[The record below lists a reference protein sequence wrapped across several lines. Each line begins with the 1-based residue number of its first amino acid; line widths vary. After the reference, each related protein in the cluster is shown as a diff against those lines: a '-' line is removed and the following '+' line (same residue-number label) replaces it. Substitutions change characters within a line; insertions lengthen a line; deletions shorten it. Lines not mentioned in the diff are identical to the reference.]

1 MNQSADIEF
10 IKLDVQ
16 GRIQQ
21 IAEKLTQQDPLLPVH
36 LSAIHGALIQYE
48 ELVHLLSD
56 DDIKKLVAGQ
66 VRHTGVQLT
75 SEVTKASKATVSKR
89 IPKTTVDDL

>member
-1 MNQSADIEF
+1 MSADIDF

-21 IAEKLTQQDPLLPVH
+21 LSAKLLEQDPMLPVH

-56 DDIKKLVAGQ
+56 DEIKQLIAGQ
-66 VRHTGVQLT
+66 VRHTGVSVVKEIT
-75 SEVTKASKATVSKR
+75 GKSKATISSR
-89 IPKTTVDDL
+89 IPKTSVDDL

>member
-1 MNQSADIEF
+1 MSSDIEF

-16 GRIQQ
+16 GRIKQ
-21 IAEKLTQQDPLLPVH
+21 IGDKLKEQDPLLPVH

-56 DDIKKLVAGQ
+56 DDIKLLIAGQ
-66 VRHTGVQLT
+66 VKHTGVSIVKEIT
-75 SEVTKASKATVSKR
+75 GASKATVSKR
-89 IPKTTVDDL
+89 IPKATADDF

>member
-1 MNQSADIEF
+1 MSADIDF

-21 IAEKLTQQDPLLPVH
+21 IGAKLLEQDPMLPVH

-48 ELVHLLSD
+48 ELVHLLD
-56 DDIKKLVAGQ
+56 DSEIKMLIAGQ
-66 VRHTGVQLT
+66 VRHTGVSVVKEIT
-75 SEVTKASKATVSKR
+75 GKTKSTVSSR
-89 IPKTTVDDL
+89 IPKTSVDDL

>member
-1 MNQSADIEF
+1 MSQDIDF

-16 GRIQQ
+16 GRLQQ
-21 IAEKLTQQDPLLPVH
+21 MQESMLKADPLLPVH

-56 DDIKKLVAGQ
+56 EDIAVLVAGQ
-66 VRHTGVQLT
+66 IKHTGVKLT
-75 SEVTKASKATVSKR
+75 KEITGASKATISRR
-89 IPKTTVDDL
+89 IPKASADDF

>member
-1 MNQSADIEF
+1 MSADIEF

-21 IAEKLTQQDPLLPVH
+21 IEQGLLTQDPQLPTH
-36 LSAIHGALIQYE
+36 LSAIHSALIQYE

-56 DDIKKLVAGQ
+56 AEIKTLIAGQ
-66 VRHTGVQLT
+66 KKHTGTQLV
-75 SEVTKASKATVSKR
+75 SETIKSSKASISKR
-89 IPKTTVDDL
+89 IPKTSVDDL

>member
-1 MNQSADIEF
+1 MANDIEF

-16 GRIQQ
+16 GRIALM
-21 IAEKLTQQDPLLPVH
+21 AEKLLQIDPMLPVH

-56 DDIKKLVAGQ
+56 EEIANIIAGQ
-66 VRHTGVQLT
+66 SKHVGVMLT
-75 SEVTKASKATVSKR
+75 TEVTKASKATVMKR
-89 IPKTTVDDL
+89 IQKASADDF

>member
-1 MNQSADIEF
+1 MSADIDF

-21 IAEKLTQQDPLLPVH
+21 LSAKLLEQDPMLPVH

-48 ELVHLLSD
+48 ELVHLLND
-56 DDIKKLVAGQ
+56 DEIKQLIAGQ
-66 VRHTGVQLT
+66 VRHTGVSVVKEIT
-75 SEVTKASKATVSKR
+75 GKSKATISSR
-89 IPKTTVDDL
+89 IPKTSVDDL

>member
-1 MNQSADIEF
+1 MNNELDF

-16 GRIQQ
+16 GRLGLMR
-21 IAEKLTQQDPLLPVH
+21 ERLLQQDPMLPVH

-56 DDIKKLVAGQ
+56 EDIKTLVAGQ
-66 VRHTGVQLT
+66 SKHVGVKLT
-75 SEVTKASKATVSKR
+75 EEIIKTKKSTLGPK
-89 IPKTTVDDL
+89 IPKNTAEDF